1 MLRLASCNVE
11 AGAAQ
16 STGPSFGFFLRVPKG
31 AAGVCHVIV
40 PASAAR
46 MVREAAAAVAQP
58 LVMVVAVLAKLFD
71 RGPAGGRSK
80 PNAASLM
87 KSPLTIA
94 VKQFYWPRLLVMRP
108 RRYGRLL
115 RGHCDIVAFRNCE
128 QIGRLRA
135 FLDIVQF
142 RPCLPQVP
150 LDHVT

>member
-1 MLRLASCNVE
+1 
-11 AGAAQ
+11 
-16 STGPSFGFFLRVPKG
+16 
-31 AAGVCHVIV
+31 
-40 PASAAR
+40 

-80 PNAASLM
+80 PNAASLR
-87 KSPLTIA
+87 KSPLKLA

-115 RGHCDIVAFRNCE
+115 RGLCDIVAFRNFE

-142 RPCLPQVP
+142 RSCLSQVP